1 MKKLLLSMGALAL
14 SLGAFAQVENGQYC
28 IKNVEMGT
36 FLNSGHSWGT
46 AAVIKSEGRVFEIIN
61 NPDGT
66 CKVKSSL
73 GYWKGGDETFID
85 GSEGDAGN
93 FEFVKKGDKY
103 VIKHDGKFF
112 APNEKFDFKDG
123 DWWNWEKAC
132 HQDIQWTIKHVDEAE
147 AALWEVISLEDMKK
161 SLLSATPEAP
171 VDASFLIKAHNMAK
185 NDSENLTAWEWTKNG
200 EKAEVLT
207 PDPNWIYG
215 DGDAWA
221 HQDTYAFC
229 INDKNDNELADSEDV
244 VKQEVEGLP
253 AGKYNIVYRV
263 VNQNNTGFELDVNGT
278 KCPVVDFA
286 ELDLWY
292 HPAADALK
300 TGEKT
305 EEVTVGDDGKLTI
318 KMTKQA
324 KAGVQN
330 RFAFKSF
337 KLLAKSVKTSGV
349 ENIAVDADENAPVE
363 YYNLQG
369 VRVSNPDKGIYIVR
383 QGSNVTKKVIR

>member
-1 MKKLLLSMGALAL
+1 MSALALSMGA
-14 SLGAFAQVENGQYC
+14 FAQIADGEYC

-46 AAVIKSEGRVFEIIN
+46 AAVIKPEARIFEIIN
-61 NPDGT
+61 NGDGT

-73 GYWKGGDETFID
+73 GYWKAGGETFLD
-85 GSEGDAGN
+85 GGENEAGT
-93 FEFVKKGDKY
+93 FEFVKSGDQY
-103 VIKHDGKFF
+103 LIKHAGKFF
-112 APNEKFDFKDG
+112 AVKEKFDFKDG

-132 HQDIQWTIKHVDEAE
+132 HQDIQWNLEQVDEAD
-147 AALWEVISLEDMKK
+147 AAKWEVISLEDMKK
-161 SLLSATPEAP
+161 SLLAATPEAP
-171 VDASFLIKAHNMAK
+171 VNATFFIKAHNMAK
-185 NDSENLTAWEWTKNG
+185 NDKENETAWEWTKNG
-200 EKAEVLT
+200 EKTKVEV
-207 PDPNWIYG
+207 PNPNWIYG
-215 DGDAWA
+215 DNEDVNWA

-229 INDKNDNELADSEDV
+229 LNDKHENDLADSEDV
-244 VKQEVEGLP
+244 VKQDVEGLP

-263 VNQNNTGFELDVNGT
+263 VNQNNTPFELDVNGV

-292 HPAADALK
+292 RSAADAMK

-305 EEVTVGDDGKLTI
+305 EEVTVGEDGKLSI

-337 KLLAKSVKTSGV
+337 KLFYKGNSGTTGV
-349 ENIAVDADENAPVE
+349 ESIVEADENAPVE

-383 QGSNVTKKVIR
+383 QGSKVTRKVIR